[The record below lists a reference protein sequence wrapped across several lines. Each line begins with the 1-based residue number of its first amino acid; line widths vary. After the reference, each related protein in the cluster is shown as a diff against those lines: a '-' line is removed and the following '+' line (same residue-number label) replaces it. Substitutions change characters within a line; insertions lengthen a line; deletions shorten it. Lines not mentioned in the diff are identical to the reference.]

1 VSLKRVYNTVVQCLG
16 SEVQPKEGSPMTQA
30 FWSDSLKRI
39 LDSVMCI
46 MEHSNSPESVVATA
60 NKSAVI
66 LLDALGNQG
75 WSTILHNFINVQ
87 LANIFHYCT
96 STVVSFCETISK
108 VVTAISDKSKAI
120 MLKFRPFESAE

>member
-1 VSLKRVYNTVVQCLG
+1 
-16 SEVQPKEGSPMTQA
+16 MTQA

-46 MEHSNSPESVVATA
+46 MEHSNSPEAVVTTA

-87 LANIFHYCT
+87 LANISHFST
-96 STVVSFCETISK
+96 STVVSFCETVSK
-108 VVTAISDKSKAI
+108 VVTVISD
-120 MLKFRPFESAE
+120 

>member
-1 VSLKRVYNTVVQCLG
+1 
-16 SEVQPKEGSPMTQA
+16 VQPKEGSPMTQS

-46 MEHSNSPESVVATA
+46 MEHSNSPEAVVATA

-75 WSTILHNFINVQ
+75 WSSILHNFIKVQ
-87 LANIFHYCT
+87 LANILLYCT

-108 VVTAISDKSKAI
+108 VVTA
-120 MLKFRPFESAE
+120 MLYGEQS